1 MVGVPRSKACG
12 LCRERRVK
20 CDEIRPGCTQ
30 CARYGAPCPGYS
42 RDLKFQD
49 EGPGVRRRLQ
59 SSSRNPSSIRSKS
72 SSRTRRGE
80 SSRSAT
86 QSIQEHAMALLR
98 RHVADTSIDERVDSS
113 LVRKSFIN
121 SQPQLFSDFVCAAF
135 PTLYFH
141 NRFRSGTD
149 PSFPD
154 YITQNFGTHTYQDAS
169 VCSLSSIYLA
179 HLTKDPALLRAS
191 RQMYSLALKEVCKA
205 LDTEEA
211 FSDNMLS
218 SVMILSVYEMYAQT
232 SRDAWARHSEGVKRL
247 MLSRGVKGSESG
259 FGRSCYY
266 AFRGFLI
273 ATALFEDKP
282 CFLDEEEWQEFAAKV
297 RAEDSQKPGEW
308 SAFVDISE
316 PIFMELTK
324 CPRYLSEARTLS
336 TSTSSSPEAAIA
348 LVERVT
354 ETRNKLLVSVE
365 ELRTCIAA
373 HSQRAQGI
381 SYRPGNFVG
390 PVPEVFADTSPS
402 LLLRG
407 ATSAVAA
414 LDQLLASIRIDIA
427 TGRRAPSHRIY
438 DITSPAASDETGSQ
452 TYSQASSPQ
461 SPSSG
466 DGAPRVMTLPFRI
479 VSEISRGPS
488 GTSDQSD
495 PRAVIWLDRIASSM
509 GMLGIQ
515 IVQEP
520 EDDPSDKGKKPVRPI
535 IEESES

>member
-1 MVGVPRSKACG
+1 MS
-12 LCRERRVK
+12 L
-20 CDEIRPGCTQ
+20 I
-30 CARYGAPCPGYS
+30 
-42 RDLKFQD
+42 
-49 EGPGVRRRLQ
+49 
-59 SSSRNPSSIRSKS
+59 
-72 SSRTRRGE
+72 
-80 SSRSAT
+80 
-86 QSIQEHAMALLR
+86 R

-141 NRFRSGTD
+141 NRFRSGDD

-169 VCSLSSIYLA
+169 ICSLSGVYLA

-218 SVMILSVYEMYAQT
+218 SVMMLSVYEMYAQT
-232 SRDAWARHSEGVKRL
+232 SRDAWARHAEGVKRL
-247 MLSRGVKGSESG
+247 MLSRGVKKHESG

-273 ATALFEDKP
+273 ATALFEGKP
-282 CFLDEEEWQEFAAKV
+282 CFLDEKEWQDFAAKV
-297 RAEDSQKPGEW
+297 RTEDSQKPGEW
-308 SAFVDISE
+308 SPFVDISE

-324 CPRYLSEARTLS
+324 CPRYLSEARILS
-336 TSTSSSPEAAIA
+336 TSTSSPPEAAIS
-348 LVERVT
+348 LVRRVT
-354 ETRNKLLVSVE
+354 ETRNKLLVSME

-390 PVPEVFADTSPS
+390 PVPQVFADTSPS

-414 LDQLLASIRIDIA
+414 LDQLLGSIKIDIS
-427 TGRRAPSHRIY
+427 TGRRAPSDRIY
-438 DITSPAASDETGSQ
+438 EITSPSASDETGSSQ

-466 DGAPRVMTLPFRI
+466 DEAPRVMTLPFRV
-479 VSEISRGPS
+479 VSEIGRGPS
-488 GTSDQSD
+488 GTSDSSD

-509 GMLGIQ
+509 GMLGTQ
-515 IVQEP
+515 IIQEP
-520 EDDPSDKGKKPVRPI
+520 EDDPSDKGKTPVRPI
-535 IEESES
+535 IEESED